1 MAGLGNF
8 AAGLS
13 QGFMNTYSTLEDI
26 ERKKKESE
34 RAERT
39 LKMQETEFNQ
49 KQEERQALKDAA
61 DQTYG
66 RVGKDA
72 LSGNLQNDA
81 GIGAQQAQGLQV
93 NSGDAAFDAAD
104 RAQLADTL
112 RANAKAQGAAV
123 PELPKYTREQAAKDY
138 ADRLYAIDPTKGQ
151 QAEAGALALKKGG
164 LEVKG
169 LERQATFDDK
179 FDKVMGEIHQ
189 KSATRLQDIETTAQ
203 TGGMKGLVERFGP
216 ELKQALGADVQLVG
230 NNIVVKAKGQK
241 PQTITSLDQAV
252 QALQGAAQMEFGKNL
267 ETRLVSEGLFK
278 SPQEMLTYF
287 QNRREADRKDRDTDS
302 AVALRGAQAN
312 QANAAAGY
320 YSRGGAAANK
330 QTQGQILT
338 EKIDAYATIMM
349 KSDPNLSRADA
360 EKRAAQV
367 IMRDPEAKPDMTS
380 ADVNSFLKDQAGT
393 VIRVDPNTKKP
404 VRLGDLPL
412 EEQLQI
418 ARQSLGRGGM
428 PGAAGGGLP
437 DVNPKAMVK
446 PGAAAAPAAAA
457 QQGALPL
464 TSRLS
469 AAIGKDNAA
478 GNRNQFTTLAA
489 EVEKTLPGVRSQL
502 AVLEKALPLARSAEE
517 QANIQAK
524 IDELNGDLPIMQS
537 ILEQRRAAIGY

>member
-1 MAGLGNF
+1 MSLGLF
-8 AAGLS
+8 AAGLAK
-13 QGFMNTYSTLEDI
+13 GGIDTYSTLEDI

-169 LERQATFDDK
+169 LERQASFDDK
-179 FDKVMGEIHQ
+179 FDKVMGEIHKQ
-189 KSATRLQDIETTAQ
+189 SATRLTDIETTAQ
-203 TGGMKGLVERFGP
+203 TGGMKGLVEKFGP

-230 NNIVVKAKGQK
+230 NNIVVKTKGQK
-241 PQTITSLDQAV
+241 PQTISSLDQAV

-302 AVALRGAQAN
+302 QIEYRRKAGLKEE
-312 QANAAAGY
+312 AAAGFY
-320 YSRGGAAANK
+320 NRGGTSANK

-349 KSDPNLSRADA
+349 KADPNLSRADA

-367 IMRDPEAKPDMTS
+367 IMRDPEAKPDMTP

-418 ARQSLGRGGM
+418 ARQALGRGGM

-489 EVEKTLPGVRSQL
+489 EVEKTLPGVRSQI

>member
-1 MAGLGNF
+1 
-8 AAGLS
+8 
-13 QGFMNTYSTLEDI
+13 MNTYSTLEDI

-72 LSGNLQNDA
+72 LTGYLQNDA

-169 LERQATFDDK
+169 LERQASFDDR
-179 FDKVMGEIHQ
+179 FDKVMGEIHKQ
-189 KSATRLQDIETTAQ
+189 SATRLTDIETTAQ
-203 TGGMKGLVERFGP
+203 TGGMKGLVEKFGP

-230 NNIVVKAKGQK
+230 NNIVVKTKGQK
-241 PQTITSLDQAV
+241 PQTISSLDQAV

-302 AVALRGAQAN
+302 QIEYRRAAGLKDI
-312 QANAAAGY
+312 AAAGY
-320 YSRGGAAANK
+320 YNRGGTSANK

-349 KSDPNLSRADA
+349 KADPNLSRADA

-367 IMRDPEAKPDMTS
+367 IMRDPEAKPDMTP

-393 VIRVDPNTKKP
+393 VVRVDERTKKP

-428 PGAAGGGLP
+428 PGAVGGGLP
-437 DVNPKAMVK
+437 DANPEKMTRSGATQAPPQKQAIPYTQRLSDAAKADSQRSDQYNFKQFSNEVVK
-446 PGAAAAPAAAA
+446 QAPVMEA
-457 QQGALPL
+457 QLKSLRAALP
-464 TSRLS
+464 SVQS
-469 AAIGKDNAA
+469 P
-478 GNRNQFTTLAA
+478 
-489 EVEKTLPGVRSQL
+489 EVRAK
-502 AVLEKALPLARSAEE
+502 LEA
-517 QANIQAK
+517 QAN
-524 IDELNGDLPIMQS
+524 ELERDLELVPG
-537 ILEQRRAAIGY
+537 ILEQRKALGL

>member
-1 MAGLGNF
+1 MSLGLF
-8 AAGLS
+8 AAGLAK
-13 QGFMNTYSTLEDI
+13 GGIDTYSTLEDI
-26 ERKKKESE
+26 ERKRKESE
-34 RAERT
+34 RQERA

-169 LERQATFDDK
+169 LERQASFDDR
-179 FDKVMGEIHQ
+179 FDKVMGEIHKQ
-189 KSATRLQDIETTAQ
+189 SATRLTDIETTAQ
-203 TGGMKGLVERFGP
+203 TGGMKGLVEKFGP

-230 NNIVVKAKGQK
+230 NNIVVKTKGQK
-241 PQTITSLDQAV
+241 PQTISSLDQAV

-302 AVALRGAQAN
+302 MVEYRRTAGIKDL
-312 QANAAAGY
+312 AAAGY
-320 YSRGGAAANK
+320 YDRGGAAANK
-330 QTQGQILT
+330 QTQGQILN

-349 KSDPNLSRADA
+349 KADPNLSRADA
-360 EKRAAQV
+360 DKRAAQV
-367 IMRDPEAKPDMTS
+367 IMRDPEAKPEMTP
-380 ADVNSFLKDQAGT
+380 ADVNSFLKDQAGA
-393 VIRVDPNTKKP
+393 VVRVDPNTKKP

-437 DVNPKAMVK
+437 DVNPKAMQK
-446 PGAAAAPAAAA
+446 PGAAAAPA
-457 QQGALPL
+457 QALPL
-464 TSRLS
+464 TQRLAE
-469 AAIGKDNAA
+469 AAQLDSQRTDKYNFRLLSDEVAKAA
-478 GNRNQFTTLAA
+478 PAMEAQLKSLRTALPNVTNPDTRAKLEAQAA
-489 EVEKTLPGVRSQL
+489 ELERELEVVPGIL
-502 AVLEKALPLARSAEE
+502 AQRQAL
-517 QANIQAK
+517 
-524 IDELNGDLPIMQS
+524 GF
-537 ILEQRRAAIGY
+537 